1 MSAGPSLPS
10 NHSLNPATPVS
21 IAAEGKSNL
30 WRTNPERMAWIVLLS
45 SFVTFVVMAISI
57 PLAIQYTIR
66 YATVAQDVQFTPT
79 VGTILFWP
87 PRASEPIAI
96 TTSRKDVVERSRF
109 EAGYSTQGEL
119 SLMLNPESDQA
130 MGTIH
135 LYQGTQLDLVRVRR
149 PRFMS
154 SPEPYRVRLRL
165 NAGTIRL
172 FTNSGQERPLVVE
185 IETPHGEALLSEG
198 IYNFSV
204 KAGETEVTVN
214 SGQATLNHVSG
225 ETRIVSQWLRS
236 SMSATQPPSDPVA
249 SQRNLILNGDFS
261 QPLSTSWETF
271 TVAEKDVV
279 PGRVEIRE
287 QDGRRVANFVRRGGD
302 NVHTE
307 VRIRQEVDQDV
318 NVYEALRI
326 ELYVKI
332 DYQSLAGAG
341 FVGTEFPVRV
351 EINYTDIYGKD
362 LEWGHGFYY
371 RPPDPGTPIYP
382 SDQIL
387 QSAWYFYSSP
397 NLINELKDT
406 RPARINSISV
416 YASGHNY
423 ESMVNG
429 ISLIVE

>member
-10 NHSLNPATPVS
+10 NQSLNPASPVS
-21 IAAEGKSNL
+21 IVAEGKPNL
-30 WRTNPERMAWIVLLS
+30 WRTNPERMAWIVIFT
-45 SFVTFVVMAISI
+45 SFVTFVVMAVSI

-79 VGTILFWP
+79 VGTVLFWP
-87 PRASEPIAI
+87 PRANEPIAI
-96 TTSRKDVVERSRF
+96 TAPRNDVVESSRF
-109 EAGYSTQGEL
+109 EAGYSTQGEI
-119 SLMLNPESDQA
+119 SLTLNPDSDQA

-149 PRFMS
+149 PRFLS

-198 IYNFSV
+198 IYNFTV
-204 KAGETEVTVN
+204 KAEETEITVN
-214 SGQATLNHVSG
+214 SGQATLSHVSG
-225 ETRIVSQWLRS
+225 ETLIVAQGLRS
-236 SMSATQPPSDPVA
+236 SMSATQPPSEPVA

-261 QPLSTSWETF
+261 QPLSTSWETL

-302 NVHTE
+302 SVHTE
-307 VRIRQEVDQDV
+307 VRIRQEIDQDV

-406 RPARINSISV
+406 RPARITSISV

>member
-10 NHSLNPATPVS
+10 GQPLTQVSPVS
-21 IAAEGKSNL
+21 VTVKGRSNL
-30 WRTNPERMAWIVLLS
+30 WRTNPERMAWIVLLA
-45 SFVTFVVMAISI
+45 SFATFVLMAVSI

-79 VGTILFWP
+79 VGTTLFWP

-96 TTSRKDVVERSRF
+96 TAPRNDVVERSRF

-119 SLMLNPESDQA
+119 SLTLNPDSDQS
-130 MGTIH
+130 MGTVH
-135 LYQGTQLDLVRVRR
+135 LYQGTQLDLVSVRR
-149 PRFMS
+149 PRFAI
-154 SPEPYRVRLRL
+154 SPEPYRARLRL

-185 IETPHGEALLSEG
+185 VETPHGNALLSEG
-198 IYNFSV
+198 IYNFTV
-204 KAGETEVTVN
+204 RAEETEVTVN
-214 SGQATLNHVSG
+214 SGQAIVNHVSG
-225 ETRIVSQWLRS
+225 ETRTVAQGLRS
-236 SMSATQPPSDPVA
+236 SMSANQPPSEPVA
-249 SQRNLILNGDFS
+249 SQRNLIVNGDFG

-279 PGRVEIRE
+279 PGRVEIKE

-307 VRIRQEVDQDV
+307 VRIRQAIDQDV

-387 QSAWYFYSSP
+387 QSAWYFYTSP

-429 ISLIVE
+429 IGLIVE

>member
-10 NHSLNPATPVS
+10 GPLNQLSSVS
-21 IAAEGKSNL
+21 IAAEGKPNL
-30 WRTNPERMAWIVLLS
+30 WRTNPERMAWIVLLA
-45 SFVTFVVMAISI
+45 SFAAFVLMVISI
-57 PLAIQYTIR
+57 PLAVRYTLR
-66 YATVAQDVQFTPT
+66 YATVAQDVQLTPT

-87 PRASEPIAI
+87 PRANEPIAI
-96 TTSRKDVVERSRF
+96 TAPRNDVVERSRF

-119 SLMLNPESDQA
+119 SLTLNPNSDQA

-149 PRFMS
+149 PRFTS

-172 FTNSGQERPLVVE
+172 FTNSGQERSLVVE
-185 IETPHGEALLSEG
+185 VETPHGEALLNEG
-198 IYNFSV
+198 IYHFAV
-204 KAGETEVTVN
+204 KAEETEVTVN
-214 SGQATLNHVSG
+214 SGLAAIHHVSG
-225 ETRIVSQWLRS
+225 ETRTVAQGLRS
-236 SMSATQPPSDPVA
+236 SMSSSQPPSEPVA
-249 SQRNLILNGDFS
+249 SQRNLIVNGDFS
-261 QPLSTSWETF
+261 QPLSESWETIPL
-271 TVAEKDVV
+271 AEQNVV
-279 PGRVEIRE
+279 PGRVEIKE
-287 QDGRRVANFVRRGGD
+287 QDGRRVAHFVRRGGD
-302 NVHTE
+302 AVHTE
-307 VRIRQEVDQDV
+307 IRIRQPVNQDV
-318 NVYEALRI
+318 NVYEALRV

-351 EINYTDIYGKD
+351 EVNYTDIYGKD

-371 RPPDPGTPIYP
+371 RPPDPGTPLYP

-387 QSAWYFYSSP
+387 QSAWYFFSSP

>member
-10 NHSLNPATPVS
+10 GPLNPVSPVS
-21 IAAEGKSNL
+21 IAAKGKPNL
-30 WRTNPERMAWIVLLS
+30 WHTNPERMAWIVLLAAFAA
-45 SFVTFVVMAISI
+45 FVLMAISI
-57 PLAIQYTIR
+57 PLAVRYTIR
-66 YATVAQDVQFTPT
+66 YATVAQDVQLTPT

-87 PRASEPIAI
+87 PRANEPIAI
-96 TTSRKDVVERSRF
+96 TAPRNDVVERSRF

-119 SLMLNPESDQA
+119 SLTLNPNSDQA

-149 PRFMS
+149 PRFTS

-172 FTNSGQERPLVVE
+172 FTNSGQERSLVVE
-185 IETPHGEALLSEG
+185 VETPHGEAVLNEG
-198 IYNFSV
+198 IYHFAV
-204 KAGETEVTVN
+204 KAEETEVTVN
-214 SGQATLNHVSG
+214 SGMAVIHHVSG
-225 ETRIVSQWLRS
+225 ETRTVSQGLRS
-236 SMSATQPPSDPVA
+236 AMSSSQPPSEPVA
-249 SQRNLILNGDFS
+249 SQRNLIVNGDFS
-261 QPLSTSWETF
+261 QPLSERWETIPL
-271 TVAEKDVV
+271 AEQNVV
-279 PGRVEIRE
+279 PGRVEIKE
-287 QDGRRVANFVRRGGD
+287 QDGRRVAHFVRRGGD
-302 NVHTE
+302 AVHTE
-307 VRIRQEVDQDV
+307 IRIRQQINQDV
-318 NVYEALRI
+318 NVYEALRV

-341 FVGTEFPVRV
+341 FVGTEFPMRV
-351 EINYTDIYGKD
+351 EVNYTDIYGKD

-397 NLINELKDT
+397 NLIKELKDT